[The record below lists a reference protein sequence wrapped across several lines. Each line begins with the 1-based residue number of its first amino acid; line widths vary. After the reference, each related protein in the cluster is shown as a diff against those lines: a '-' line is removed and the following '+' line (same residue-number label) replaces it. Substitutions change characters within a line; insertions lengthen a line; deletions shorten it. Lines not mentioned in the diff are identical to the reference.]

1 MSPGD
6 QTIGLCMIVR
16 NEAAIVGRCLESV
29 TGLIDSWVI
38 CDTGSV
44 DRTREVV
51 RSALAGLPG
60 ELHQSEWE
68 DFGHNRSQLMELA
81 SGSADYLLLIDADMT
96 VEQNNS
102 LPRLAADAYAL
113 REPGG
118 ADSGVLRL
126 VRGDRR
132 WWYEGSVHDYIATDG
147 RVSQG
152 RLEGLAVKHHRDGTS
167 RREKLLRDLGL
178 LKREIVRQPELP
190 RAVFHLGQTCRA
202 LGRHEAAIRY
212 YRRRTEL
219 GGWDEELFYANLQ
232 LGALGAMKNL
242 QEAIPVLLAAS
253 ERWAARAEPL
263 YELARAHRR
272 RDELGAAHMFA
283 TRGLD
288 LPLPTDA
295 TLVHPWVY
303 DWGLRLER
311 ARAAEG
317 LGRLGEARAD
327 LGELLE
333 GERLPRAVEA
343 YVRGSLGQLLDHG
356 AGHSRRPRQAAVARL
371 DSLAATVRVGEIK
384 LKAKPDWPCFN
395 PSIAQDADGFRMIVR
410 TANYQIE
417 KGVLHRDGIQHNINY
432 LVSLDRELA
441 VRGVQPIVD
450 GSSGPRPRRAQIHGY
465 EDCRLIEVDGCWYAT
480 ATACDRNPVGRAEMV
495 LLRLDGPRVAS
506 VKRLEGLLAG
516 RHEKNW
522 MPFVVDGSLHA
533 VYTCGPTIVLRCDA
547 ATGEVKVVMQSPAP
561 RIAAG
566 FRGGSQGIEVDGGHL
581 FVVHEV
587 DRGEPLLRYRHRFV
601 LLGEDLAL
609 AAISAPFSFTLDR
622 IEFCAGMALANDELV
637 MSFGVSDAAAG
648 LATISLDEA
657 LSMLE
662 PASTETDGT
671 GQRVSEPI
679 PQDQLAPAR
688 NGDARLPAVGVASG
702 AAVVWTSPFPFADA
716 AIGQTI
722 ASRQGALRQVVLKA
736 GLNRYI
742 ADLTGHPPEPP
753 CSLDDLAKLLSRG
766 NLVASAPPTAE

>member
-1 MSPGD
+1 
-6 QTIGLCMIVR
+6 MIVR
-16 NEAAIVGRCLESV
+16 NEAAIVGRCLESLS
-29 TGLIDSWVI
+29 GLIDSWVI

-44 DRTREVV
+44 DRTQEIV
-51 RSALAGLPG
+51 RASLAGLPG
-60 ELHQSEWE
+60 ELHQAEWE

-96 VEQNNS
+96 VQQNTS
-102 LPRLAADAYAL
+102 LPRLDADAYAL
-113 REPGG
+113 RETGG
-118 ADSGVLRL
+118 AGSGVLRL

-147 RVSQG
+147 RVRQ
-152 RLEGLAVKHHRDGTS
+152 RQLDGLVVNHHRDGTS

-178 LKREIVRQPELP
+178 LKRDIVRKPDLP
-190 RAVFHLGQTCRA
+190 RTLFHLAQTYRA

-212 YRRRTEL
+212 YRRRAEL

-232 LGALGAMKNL
+232 LGAIGAMKNL
-242 QEAIPVLLAAS
+242 REAIPVLLATS

-272 RDELGAAHMFA
+272 RDELATAHMFA

-288 LPLPTDA
+288 VPLPSDA
-295 TLVHPWVY
+295 MLVHPWVY

-317 LGRLGEARAD
+317 LGRLEEARAD
-327 LGELLE
+327 LRELLE
-333 GERLPRAVEA
+333 TEPLPRAVEA
-343 YVRGSLGQLLDHG
+343 YVRGSLGQLLSQG
-356 AGHSRRPRQAAVARL
+356 AGHSRQPRRPAVARL
-371 DSLAATVRVGEIK
+371 DSLAASVRVGEIK
-384 LKAKPDWPCFN
+384 LKAKPDWPGFN
-395 PSIAQDADGFRMIVR
+395 PSIARDADGFRIIVR

-432 LVSLDRELA
+432 LVSLDGELA
-441 VRGVQPIVD
+441 VRGVEPIVD
-450 GSSGPRPRRAQIHGY
+450 RSSGAGPRRAEIHGY

-480 ATACDRNPVGRAEMV
+480 ATACDLNPAGRREMV
-495 LLRLDGPRVAS
+495 LLHLEGPQVTSA
-506 VKRLEGLLAG
+506 KRLEGLLPG

-522 MPFVVDGSLHA
+522 MPFVIDGSLHA
-533 VYTCGPTIVLRCDA
+533 VYTCGPTIVLRCDPS
-547 ATGEVKVVMQSPAP
+547 TGDVEVVRKSLAP
-561 RIAAG
+561 RIAAA

-587 DRGEPLLRYRHRFV
+587 DRGERLLRYMHRFV

-609 AAISAPFSFTLDR
+609 AAISSPFSFTLDR

-657 LSMLE
+657 LLMLE
-662 PASTETDGT
+662 PASPQTDST
-671 GQRVSEPI
+671 GRRVSETI
-679 PQDQLAPAR
+679 AQDRLSPAQ
-688 NGDARLPAVGVASG
+688 NGDARFPAVGVALG

-722 ASRQGALRQVVLKA
+722 PSSRAALTRVVLTA

-753 CSLDDLAKLLSRG
+753 CSLDDLAKLL
-766 NLVASAPPTAE
+766 NTPNPVAFARPTVK